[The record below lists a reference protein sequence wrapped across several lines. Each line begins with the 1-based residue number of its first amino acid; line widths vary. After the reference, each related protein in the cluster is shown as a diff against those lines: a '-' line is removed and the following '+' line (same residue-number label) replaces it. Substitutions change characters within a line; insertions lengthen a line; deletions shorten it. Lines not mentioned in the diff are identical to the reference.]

1 MKKFLLLLFCSFAFG
16 QASNEMVTFT
26 QAQSLGFSLN
36 SGQSHVTSSECMTKT
51 QALAKYNLDASAMSA
66 YASNQLVPKSAW
78 IAGTP
83 PITFY
88 PITGFYY
95 STCGGP
101 ITIYNGSDGNIYDEY
116 YNLYTGPCC
125 NNPSLYDPVNEM
137 YSWDTYYV
145 SNGYIYSTGAAYS
158 SCGGL

>member
-78 IAGTP
+78 AAGTP
-83 PITFY
+83 PITFT
-88 PITGFYY
+88 PIGGFWNAPCMVEVTMYQ
-95 STCGGP
+95 
-101 ITIYNGSDGNIYDEY
+101 GSDGNIYDSSY
-116 YNLYTGPCC
+116 GLY
-125 NNPSLYDPVNEM
+125 
-137 YSWDTYYV
+137 
-145 SNGYIYSTGAAYS
+145 NGYVYGNAVYDDTHNRYAWEKYSIISGYIS
-158 SCGGL
+158 YVGGVFSPCGPF